1 MAYGLSLH
9 HSIADRMDLS
19 MHICTNPHM
28 QHYSLCRS
36 FDTSVWKKKIHTL
49 SNWKTGTICHYQQHI
64 IWREWEESY
73 TTTVTKNCMYGSEYT
88 PTYMSLAG
96 LEIPWIIDHMAQ
108 PVMMREMKGSCF
120 ILSILVTNKYK
131 QALLSITM
139 HMDTETTKNNLLF
152 MVARTWLGHLSFPHW
167 LLSFVYPHTSWMLI
181 VDSFLVCTNEGG
193 KNSTLLWEAAAWSR
207 RTKSRIRGGP
217 VSQYSGTALR
227 GSHEVHIGYL
237 PTKDDDDDDMCI
249 STPLLWGFLCYPV
262 MQLLPQLQHTRLPW
276 I

>member
-1 MAYGLSLH
+1 
-9 HSIADRMDLS
+9 
-19 MHICTNPHM
+19 
-28 QHYSLCRS
+28 
-36 FDTSVWKKKIHTL
+36 
-49 SNWKTGTICHYQQHI
+49 
-64 IWREWEESY
+64 
-73 TTTVTKNCMYGSEYT
+73 
-88 PTYMSLAG
+88 MSLAG

-152 MVARTWLGHLSFPHW
+152 MVARTWLGHLSFPRW

-181 VDSFLVCTNEGG
+181 IDSFLVCTNEGG

-217 VSQYSGTALR
+217 VSQYSGTSSE
-227 GSHEVHIGYL
+227 GVTWSPHWIFTNKGWWWWWYVYIH
-237 PTKDDDDDDMCI
+237 
-249 STPLLWGFLCYPV
+249 STPLRLFVLPCHAVITTVAAYPSSLNIE
-262 MQLLPQLQHTRLPW
+262 MW
-276 I
+276 SE